1 MHPRLK
7 QIRTSVLG
15 VIAMNRLL
23 SASVDAS
30 ATAASPFRYPSGN
43 DDPPRIR
50 GSLADGAHG
59 LPPQLLLACQGNFLT
74 SCRRV
79 RVGLSSPFV
88 R

>member
-1 MHPRLK
+1 VHPRLK

-43 DDPPRIR
+43 DDPPGIR
-50 GSLADGAHG
+50 GSLADGPMTC
-59 LPPQLLLACQGNFLT
+59 LPN
-74 SCRRV
+74 SCLRAR
-79 RVGLSSPFV
+79 GTF
-88 R
+88 